1 MMYNVLNSMIET
13 LKVTN
18 NKFLWSNKPARV
30 LIGNY
35 NDGGLKDVDIVSELK
50 IIWIRRLGGQ

>member
-1 MMYNVLNSMIET
+1 MIET
-13 LKVTN
+13 RKVTN
-18 NKFLWSNKPARV
+18 NKFLWSNKQPARV

-50 IIWIRRLGGQ
+50 IIWIRRLGG